1 MIVTSQLFDTHDRCS
16 RRLALEKTHEPRSI
30 SAVGLLYAAIEGGIV
45 APDPCVGAID
55 ATRAITARFDVQAGD
70 LAPISVVR
78 HIGFM
83 AEVISLAMVRKF
95 GGLKRIEPT
104 PFGEHQ
110 WQSNL
115 FERKNGDLHRI
126 FVVSHLDDDSL
137 RSFAHSWGTVGELA
151 ALERDISLTAVVI
164 GAQRAGRRHSHW
176 TKCYQHPVQKSQLRF
191 SRRKGGKA
199 EGFTE
204 GWREVWREQTD
215 ISAATWLDKMGA
227 DEVLPDLIQSR
238 RVPYRAEDH
247 RMVKARED
255 MFTILPQ
262 MESASIDDP
271 MRRSS
276 CDEVGRGA
284 CVFQPYCWSPTPV
297 EMDDLDYLFRRRELD
312 PQTPSEAP
320 RQ

>member
-1 MIVTSQLFDTHDRCS
+1 MIVTSQLLDTWDRCP
-16 RRLALEKTHEPRSI
+16 RRLALERTHESRSI
-30 SAVGLLYAAIEGGIV
+30 SSIGLLYAGVEGGIV
-45 APDPCVGAID
+45 APDPCAGAID
-55 ATRAITARFDVQAGD
+55 SIRAITARFDLQVGD

-78 HIGFM
+78 HVGF
-83 AEVISLAMVRKF
+83 ASEVISLALVRKF
-95 GGLKRIEPT
+95 GRFKRIDPVA
-104 PFGEHQ
+104 FGEHQ

-126 FVVSHLDDDSL
+126 FLVSHLDDDSL
-137 RSFAHSWGTVGELA
+137 RAFAHAWGTVGELA

-215 ISAATWLDKMGA
+215 ISAATWLDKMDA
-227 DEVLPDLIQSR
+227 DEVLGDLIRSHR
-238 RVPYRAEDH
+238 IPFRPDDH
-247 RMVKARED
+247 RIVKARED

-262 MESASIDDP
+262 METASIDDP

-284 CVFQPYCWSPTPV
+284 CPWQSLCWHPSAVTL
-297 EMDDLDYLFRRRELD
+297 EELDYLYRRR
-312 PQTPSEAP
+312 
-320 RQ
+320 

>member
-55 ATRAITARFDVQAGD
+55 ATRSITARFDVQAGD

-83 AEVISLAMVRKF
+83 AEVISLALVRKF
-95 GGLKRIEPT
+95 GGFHRIDPVA
-104 PFGEHQ
+104 FGEHQ
-110 WQSNL
+110 WRSNL
-115 FERKNGDLHRI
+115 FERRNGDLHRV
-126 FVVSHLDDDSL
+126 FLVSHLDDDSL

-255 MFTILPQ
+255 MFKILPQ
-262 MESASIDDP
+262 MENASVDDP

-276 CDEVGRGA
+276 CDEIGRGA
-284 CVFQPYCWSPTPV
+284 CPWQNYCWAPTEV
-297 EMDDLDYLFRRRELD
+297 TLEELDYLYRER
-312 PQTPSEAP
+312 EREIA
-320 RQ
+320 R

>member
-1 MIVTSQLFDTHDRCS
+1 MSSPPPSSSPPTLVPALTKGFAIVDLVAR
-16 RRLALEKTHEPRSI
+16 EPNP
-30 SAVGLLYAAIEGGIV
+30 AGQAWQETAA
-45 APDPCVGAID
+45 A
-55 ATRAITARFDVQAGD
+55 
-70 LAPISVVR
+70 
-78 HIGFM
+78 
-83 AEVISLAMVRKF
+83 
-95 GGLKRIEPT
+95 
-104 PFGEHQ
+104 
-110 WQSNL
+110 
-115 FERKNGDLHRI
+115 
-126 FVVSHLDDDSL
+126 
-137 RSFAHSWGTVGELA
+137 
-151 ALERDISLTAVVI
+151 
-164 GAQRAGRRHSHW
+164 
-176 TKCYQHPVQKSQLRF
+176 
-191 SRRKGGKA
+191 
-199 EGFTE
+199 
-204 GWREVWREQTD
+204 
-215 ISAATWLDKMGA
+215 WLDKMGA